1 MSRRICWQIYIIL
14 ATPLIS
20 ADQKK
25 KQKKLVLFNFANK
38 KVSVTLRAQNVMN
51 PGQIP
56 KNLKILYSQNLL
68 PLK

>member
-25 KQKKLVLFNFANK
+25 KKLVLFNFANK
-38 KVSVTLRAQNVMN
+38 KLSVILRAQNVMN

>member
-25 KQKKLVLFNFANK
+25 KKTKKKKNSFANK
-38 KVSVTLRAQNVMN
+38 KVSVILRAQNVMN